1 MTNEPPLILL
11 TGATGYVGGRLL
23 SALEAKGCRLRLLAR
38 RPEFLRS
45 RVGPST
51 EVVPG
56 DLLDRNSLDGA
67 MAGAAMAYYLVHS
80 MASGGSFAEEDRR
93 AAANFAAAARQARVR
108 RIV

>member
-23 SALEAKGCRLRLLAR
+23 SALEAKGCLLAR